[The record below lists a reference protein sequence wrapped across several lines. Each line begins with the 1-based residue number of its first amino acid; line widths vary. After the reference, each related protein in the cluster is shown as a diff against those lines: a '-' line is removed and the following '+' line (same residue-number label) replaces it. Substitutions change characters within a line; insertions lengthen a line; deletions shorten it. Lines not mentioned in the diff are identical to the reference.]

1 MKMLPVNPFIPLGPQ
16 QVAESKP
23 VQSGGADFAGVLK
36 RTLGEVN
43 ELQVKADEAT
53 TSLVLGDGADIH
65 QVMIAVEQAKLSMQ
79 MTVQIRNK
87 FIEAYQEIS
96 RMQI

>member
-1 MKMLPVNPFIPLGPQ
+1 MKMLPVNPFIPLGPIKP
-16 QVAESKP
+16 AEQKP

-43 ELQVKADEAT
+43 ELQVIADEAA
-53 TSLVLGDGADIH
+53 TSLVLGEAADIH
-65 QVMIAVEQAKLSMQ
+65 QVMIAVEEAKLSMQ
-79 MTVQIRNK
+79 VTVQIRNK
-87 FIEAYQEIS
+87 MIEAYQEVS

>member
-1 MKMLPVNPFIPLGPQ
+1 MKMLPVNPFIPLGPIKVTEQ
-16 QVAESKP
+16 KP
-23 VQSGGADFAGVLK
+23 VQSSGADFAGVLK

-43 ELQVKADEAT
+43 ELQVKADEAA
-53 TSLVLGDGADIH
+53 TSLVLGEAADIH